1 MRRGPACPPL
11 PTMSTDADYL
21 FQALYAELRSAARRQ
36 LARGR
41 PGDTLNTTALVH
53 EAYLKLIRAGESRWR
68 DRGHF
73 FALAARAM
81 RQIAIDH
88 ARRASTEKRGGAV
101 VVMSLD
107 ALDVPDLSRAD
118 DLLLLE
124 EALERLEAVDPDL
137 ARLVELRF
145 YAGLTVEETA
155 EALAVSSRTVKRDWR
170 KAKAFLFDAL
180 SGRRGDDAERAA
192 Q

>member
-1 MRRGPACPPL
+1 
-11 PTMSTDADYL
+11 MSTDADHL
-21 FQALYAELRSAARRQ
+21 FEVLYAELRAAARRQ

-41 PGDTLNTTALVH
+41 PGETLNTTALVH
-53 EAYLKLIRAGESRWR
+53 EAYLKLIHADPSRCN

-88 ARRASTEKRGGAV
+88 ARRAAAEKRGGEV
-101 VVMSLD
+101 VVVPLD
-107 ALDVPDLSRAD
+107 DLDVPDLSRPG
-118 DLLLLE
+118 DLLVLE
-124 EALERLEAVDPDL
+124 QALERLETVDPEL

-155 EALAVSSRTVKRDWR
+155 DVLGVSSRTIKRDWR
-170 KAKAFLFDAL
+170 KARAFLFDAIG
-180 SGRRGDDAERAA
+180 GRRGDDGRRSAD
-192 Q
+192 

>member
-1 MRRGPACPPL
+1 
-11 PTMSTDADYL
+11 MSTDADHL
-21 FQALYAELRSAARRQ
+21 FQVLYAELRTAARRQ
-36 LARGR
+36 LARGN

-53 EAYLKLIRAGESRWR
+53 EAYLKLIRVGEGGWR

-88 ARRASTEKRGGAV
+88 ARRAAAEKRGGAV
-101 VVMSLD
+101 VVVSLD
-107 ALDVPDLSRAD
+107 TLDVPDLAHAD

-124 EALERLEAVDPDL
+124 QALDRLEAVDSDL

-145 YAGLTVEETA
+145 YAGLTVDETA
-155 EALAVSSRTVKRDWR
+155 EALGVSARTIKREWR
-170 KAKAFLFDAL
+170 KARAFLFDAIG
-180 SGRRGDDAERAA
+180 GRRDDDAERPAD
-192 Q
+192 